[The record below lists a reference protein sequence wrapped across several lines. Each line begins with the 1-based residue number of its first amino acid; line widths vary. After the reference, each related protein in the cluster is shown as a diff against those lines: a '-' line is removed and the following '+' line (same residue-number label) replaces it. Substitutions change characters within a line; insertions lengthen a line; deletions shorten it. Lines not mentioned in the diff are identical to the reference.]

1 MFSHYM
7 SVIATFEKRI
17 YIIQETFRAWTCN
30 KLNINFLSRFSHI
43 KYVET
48 QKIILILRMPT
59 NFWQI
64 NLQTNG
70 RKKFAE
76 RFEKVTKFFQRMFS
90 LQIYEL

>member
-1 MFSHYM
+1 
-7 SVIATFEKRI
+7 
-17 YIIQETFRAWTCN
+17 
-30 KLNINFLSRFSHI
+30 
-43 KYVET
+43 
-48 QKIILILRMPT
+48 MPT